1 MKKEFKSIMAFMGL
15 ETLCADSD
23 GGVYMVEAMVNTLEE
38 KCGEAIASAET
49 AVQNATEI
57 AALKAQIEKLNAD
70 HAAALEAKETELNAA
85 HEAAIEALKAEH
97 TAALDAANA
106 HLEEEVGKLN
116 TEHTAALAAKDE
128 ELATAKADLAVSN
141 EKVTALEAQVAEM
154 AAVAP
159 EPQVPAAAP
168 AAGAAPKAYAEMT
181 TAEKAAYMKEQ
192 RNTRR

>member
-70 HAAALEAKETELNAA
+70 HAAALEAKDKELATT
-85 HEAAIEALKAEH
+85 KAGL
-97 TAALDAANA
+97 TAANEKVTALEAANA
-106 HLEEEVGKLN
+106 HLDEEVGKLN
-116 TEHTAALAAKDE
+116 TDHAAALAAKDK
-128 ELATAKADLAVSN
+128 ELATAKADLTASN

-154 AAVAP
+154 AAAAP

-168 AAGAAPKAYAEMT
+168 AAGAAPKVKAYAEMT
-181 TAEKAAYMKEQ
+181 TAEKAQYEKEQ
-192 RNTRR
+192 RRRK